1 MSPALA
7 QCGSKCASRCQGRC
21 AASATKCGAKC
32 SAKCG
37 AKCAAKCGAKCAA
50 KCGAKCGVKADA
62 SLIQR
67 PAGYKPNYSAS
78 NAAQVAA
85 GETLFRSTRLSSNGL
100 SCATCHTDGAG
111 FTPGFAKPF
120 PHLMQMASM
129 NYGVGEIFADE
140 AVQVCM
146 AGPMATKPLAWDSA
160 DLQNLSA
167 YVLSEQ
173 ARFAK
178 K

>member
-1 MSPALA
+1 MKNLAKLSALALTSAIAMSPALA

-32 SAKCG
+32 G
-37 AKCAAKCGAKCAA
+37 A
-50 KCGAKCGVKADA
+50 KADA
-62 SLIQR
+62 SLIKR
-67 PAGYKPNYSAS
+67 PAGYQPNYSAS

-85 GETLFRSTRLSSNGL
+85 GETLFRSTKLSSNGL
-100 SCATCHTDGAG
+100 SCATCHTGGAS
-111 FTPGFAKPF
+111 FTPGFAKPY
-120 PHLMQMASM
+120 PHVMQMASM
-129 NYGVGEIFADE
+129 NYGVADIHADE

-146 AGPMATKPLAWDSA
+146 VGPMATKPLAWDSA

-173 ARFAK
+173 AKFAK